1 MDGSIDYL
9 SDRRDVPVKFRY
21 AFAAAALAGVITGSA
36 NGKQA
41 SASGWSA
48 DEAKAIAAWPARK
61 ATGRLDPA
69 TEARIAR
76 IVAGMTLEQK
86 IGQITQP
93 SILSITPDQV
103 RQHYIGTV
111 LNGGGAWPAMNKHAS
126 VKDWAALADQYA
138 KAAMSTDMK
147 VKVPLIWG
155 IDAVHGNN
163 NVHGATIFPHNIG
176 LGATR
181 DPALVYRIG
190 RATARQVRATGIG
203 WAFAPT
209 VAVVQNQRWGR
220 AYEGYSNDPALVASL
235 GSALTRGLQG
245 RLKGDGDV
253 IASTKHFLG
262 DGGTAGGVDQ
272 GETRTTA
279 RELVTVHAPGYYS
292 TLNANVQTVMISYS
306 SWTMDGEPFGKMHG
320 NRALIDGVLK
330 QKLNFDGVVVSDWN
344 AIEQVPGC
352 KRDHCP
358 AAINAGIDVF
368 MVPDDWKAFISN
380 TVADVK
386 EGRVPMARIDD
397 AVTRILRVKFR
408 TGLFDRPLAAG
419 RYTGQASALEHRAL
433 AQEAVRK
440 SAVLLKN
447 DGAALPLKVGKR
459 VLVVGAAA
467 DSFPM
472 QSGGWSVTWQGDE
485 TTNADFP
492 TGETVLTGLR
502 RVYGAGN
509 VTFSADGSAFAPGKF
524 DAVIA
529 VLGETPHAEMKGDVR
544 WPVPIGQSLQ
554 YPADLA
560 LLDKVGGK
568 GVPVVTLLYS
578 GRTTYATDLIN
589 RSDAFVAGFLP
600 GSEAGALA
608 DLFAGAKGYTFTGR
622 LSFPWPST
630 TCPSNG
636 YPLREQ
642 LFARGFGLSYVKA
655 KRTRR
660 LAEAPAL
667 TTCP

>member
-1 MDGSIDYL
+1 M
-9 SDRRDVPVKFRY
+9 KFRY
-21 AFAAAALAGVITGSA
+21 ALAAAALASVFTGSA
-36 NGKQA
+36 IGKLA
-41 SASGWSA
+41 PASGWSA
-48 DEAKAIAAWPARK
+48 DEAHAIAAWPVRK
-61 ATGRLDPA
+61 STSRLDPA

-86 IGQITQP
+86 VGQMTQP
-93 SILSITPDQV
+93 EIRSITPDQV
-103 RQHYIGTV
+103 RQYYIGTI
-111 LNGGGAWPAMNKHAS
+111 LNGGGAWPAMKKNAS
-126 VKDWAALADQYA
+126 VKEWAGLADQFA

-147 VKVPLIWG
+147 LKVPLMWG
-155 IDAVHGNN
+155 TDAVHGHN
-163 NVHGATIFPHNIG
+163 NVRGATIFPHNIG

-181 DPALVYRIG
+181 DPNLVYRIG
-190 RATARQVRATGIG
+190 RATAKQVRATGIG

-235 GSALTRGLQG
+235 GGALTRGLQG
-245 RLKGDGDV
+245 TLRGDGDV
-253 IASTKHFLG
+253 IASVKHFVG
-262 DGGTAGGVDQ
+262 DGGTAGGIDQ
-272 GETRTTA
+272 GETRTSA
-279 RELVTVHAPGYYS
+279 RQLVSTHAPGYYAA
-292 TLNANVQTVMISYS
+292 LNANAQTVMISYS
-306 SWTMDGEPFGKMHG
+306 GWTMDGKPFGKMHG
-320 NRALIDGVLK
+320 NRALIEGVLK
-330 QKLNFDGVVVSDWN
+330 HKLNFDGLVVSDWN

-358 AAINAGIDVF
+358 GAINAGIDVF
-368 MVPDDWKAFISN
+368 MVPDDWKAFIAN
-380 TVADVK
+380 TVTDVK

-408 TGLFDRPLAAG
+408 AGLFERPLAAG
-419 RYTGQASALEHRAL
+419 RYTGQASALEHRVL

-447 DGAALPLKVGKR
+447 DNAVLPLRPGKR

-467 DSFPM
+467 DSFPI
-472 QSGGWSVTWQGDE
+472 QAGGWSVTWQGDE

-544 WPVPIGQSLQ
+544 WPAPIGQALQ

-568 GVPVVTLLYS
+568 GTPLVTLLYS

-600 GSEAGALA
+600 GSEAGTLA
-608 DLFAGAKGYTFTGR
+608 DLFAGSKGYTFTGR
-622 LSFPWPST
+622 LPFPWPST
-630 TCPSNG
+630 TCPTDG
-636 YPLREQ
+636 YPRAEQ
-642 LFARGFGLSYVKA
+642 LFARGFGLSYGKSR
-655 KRTRR
+655 RTGR

-667 TTCP
+667 TACP

>member
-1 MDGSIDYL
+1 M
-9 SDRRDVPVKFRY
+9 KFRN
-21 AFAAAALAGVITGSA
+21 ALAAAALASVFTGSA
-36 NGKQA
+36 IGKLA
-41 SASGWSA
+41 PASGWSA
-48 DEAKAIAAWPARK
+48 DEAKAIAAWPVRK
-61 ATGRLDPA
+61 STNRLDPA

-86 IGQITQP
+86 VGQMTQAE
-93 SILSITPDQV
+93 IRSITPDQV
-103 RQHYIGTV
+103 RKHYIGTI
-111 LNGGGAWPAMNKHAS
+111 LNGGGAWPAMNKRAT
-126 VKDWAALADQYA
+126 VQDWAALADEFA
-138 KAAMSTDMK
+138 KAAMSTDMQ

-163 NVHGATIFPHNIG
+163 NVRGATMFPHNIG

-181 DPALVYRIG
+181 DPDLVYRIG
-190 RATARQVRATGIG
+190 RATAQQVRATGIG

-220 AYEGYSNDPALVASL
+220 AYESYSNDPALVARL
-235 GSALTRGLQG
+235 GASLTRGLQG
-245 RLKGDGDV
+245 NLKGDGDV
-253 IASTKHFLG
+253 LASVKHFLG
-262 DGGTAGGVDQ
+262 DGGTMGGIDQ
-272 GETRTTA
+272 GEARTSA
-279 RELVTVHAPGYYS
+279 RELVAVHAPGYYS
-292 TLNANVQTVMISYS
+292 TLNAGVQTVMISYS
-306 SWTMDGEPFGKMHG
+306 SWTMDGTAFGKMHG

-330 QKLNFDGVVVSDWN
+330 QKLNFDGLVVSDWN

-352 KRDHCP
+352 KVDHCP

-368 MVPDDWKAFISN
+368 MVPEKWQSFIAN

-408 TGLFDRPLAAG
+408 TGLFDRPLSAG
-419 RYTGQASALEHRAL
+419 RYTGQTWAQEHRGL

-447 DGAALPLKVGKR
+447 DGAVLPLRPGKR
-459 VLVVGAAA
+459 ILVVGAAA
-467 DSFPM
+467 DSFPI
-472 QSGGWSVTWQGDE
+472 QAGGWSITWQGDE
-485 TTNADFP
+485 TDNSDYP
-492 TGETVLTGLR
+492 VGETALDGIK

-544 WPVPIGQSLQ
+544 WPAPIGQSLQ
-554 YPADLA
+554 YPADLP
-560 LLDKVGGK
+560 LLDRVGGK
-568 GVPVVTLLYS
+568 GTPLVTLLYS

-600 GSEAGALA
+600 GTEAGALA
-608 DLFAGAKGYTFTGR
+608 DLFAGRKGQDFTGR
-622 LSFPWPST
+622 LPFPWPST
-630 TCPSNG
+630 TCPTNG
-636 YPLREQ
+636 YPRAEQ
-642 LFARGFGLSYVKA
+642 LFARGFGLSYGKA
-655 KRTRR
+655 RRTGR

-667 TTCP
+667 TACP